1 MIKAGT
7 IWSMFLALVS
17 VTTVCR
23 SLLPTDDTRTLNQWQ
38 NFDEAQAS
46 FDKIVAHQTT
56 AEELFKMG
64 WNPKTTANVKILT
77 YLDLIQMFLP
87 NASITMADLHPD
99 VRACI
104 ESKDACRAYE
114 LILDVSH
121 SKRHGNLVL
130 DVLSFKKNTTTT
142 GWNFKALVIVK
153 DDMVAYKIRSGEPL
167 VTRNVQSVKP
177 LGPFQELDSL
187 VRSVAH
193 P

>member
-7 IWSMFLALVS
+7 IWLMFLALVS
-17 VTTVCR
+17 VTTGCR
-23 SLLPTDDTRTLNQWQ
+23 SLLPTDDNRTLNQWQ

-46 FDKIVAHQTT
+46 FDKISPHQTT

-64 WNPKTTANVKILT
+64 FDPKTTPNVKILT
-77 YLDLIQMFLP
+77 YLDLIERFLP
-87 NASITMADLHPD
+87 NASIRMEDLHPD

-104 ESKDACRAYE
+104 EAKDACKAYE
-114 LILDVSH
+114 LSLNVSH
-121 SKRHGNLVL
+121 SKRHGNVVL

-142 GWNFKALVIVK
+142 GWSFKALVIVK

-187 VRSVAH
+187 VKSMAH

>member
-1 MIKAGT
+1 
-7 IWSMFLALVS
+7 MFLAWVS
-17 VTTVCR
+17 VTTGCK

-46 FDKIVAHQTT
+46 FDKISPHQTT

-64 WNPKTTANVKILT
+64 FDPKTTPNVKILT
-77 YLDLIQMFLP
+77 YLDLIERFLP

-114 LILDVSH
+114 LSLDVSH

-130 DVLSFKKNTTTT
+130 DVLAFKKNTTTT

-167 VTRNVQSVKP
+167 VTRNVQSIKP
-177 LGPFQELDSL
+177 LGPFQELDSF
-187 VRSVAH
+187 VKSMAH